1 MHINMDLAK
10 ISWKLIV
17 VILAISA
24 VMTVVA
30 FKESEDHTIVWV
42 LLAVMTILLV
52 FLLIVL
58 MYSRDI
64 KARLEYDGLHV
75 TGPMLSIRVPFGEIR
90 STEIRDGGGIMSYGI
105 RIGGY
110 GGIDRL
116 GGRFRN
122 SEFGNY
128 KLGVRVSVKKCIVV
142 RYMES
147 KVLVFNL
154 ENEDRTEQFY
164 NELRRMVGK

>member
-1 MHINMDLAK
+1 MDLAK

-17 VILAISA
+17 GILAICV
-24 VMTVVA
+24 VMTIVA
-30 FKESEDHTIVWV
+30 FMETEDLTIVYI
-42 LLAVMTILLV
+42 LLAVMMVLVAILLIILT
-52 FLLIVL
+52 F
-58 MYSRDI
+58 SRDI

-75 TGPMLSIRVPFGEIR
+75 TGPMLSIKVPYGEIN
-90 STEIRDGGGIMSYGI
+90 STEIREGAGIMSYGI